1 MIKYVHMY
9 MYVLLH
15 HFDEVMYI
23 IQIECTI
30 FIHRLST
37 CIKIPMHF
45 KKLDVQN
52 DPIHNYKI
60 RD

>member
-1 MIKYVHMY
+1 MY

-15 HFDEVMYI
+15 HFDEVMYV

-30 FIHRLST
+30 FLHRLST